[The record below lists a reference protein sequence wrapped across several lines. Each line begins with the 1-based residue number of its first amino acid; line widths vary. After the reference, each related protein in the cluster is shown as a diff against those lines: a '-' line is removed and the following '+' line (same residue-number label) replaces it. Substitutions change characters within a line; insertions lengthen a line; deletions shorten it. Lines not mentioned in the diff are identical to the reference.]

1 MAGARDPQLRRAGS
15 PILARQLGFVAALL
29 IALGAPLQLA
39 AATEARPLSPEER
52 SDLLKRYEKALQT
65 ELGLLKTLDELDQ
78 RADKLDGQIVR
89 LSVDLA
95 QATDAMHLAERQ
107 RAKAQADLEQ
117 MRATVQLRL
126 RAILRIA
133 QLPTLRFALSHQD
146 FSRSVAKDRLLRRML
161 AADRLRLQKYGDQ
174 LKSLEK
180 LTAERDRALKKL
192 QQLDLDLHA
201 EKARGEQERRDKQ
214 ALLAELDSDRRLHE
228 RAARDQDAAH
238 RALSEQIAA
247 LAEWSERK
255 YTFAMVQGKLLP
267 PIQGRVEVGFGDL
280 RHPRFGTVTL
290 HRGLDLRGGSG
301 PDQPVRAVFWGK
313 VAFVGW
319 LTGYGET
326 VILDHGRG
334 WHSVYGHLENTK
346 AELGELVKA
355 RQRIADIGQSGS
367 LKGRYLYFEIRH
379 NGQPVDPAEWL
390 R

>member
-1 MAGARDPQLRRAGS
+1 MAGVAQHWMVSLAVVAVMGVGWHGS
-15 PILARQLGFVAALL
+15 GW
-29 IALGAPLQLA
+29 
-39 AATEARPLSPEER
+39 ATEPDKPAGDGHVLSADER
-52 SDLLKRYEKALQT
+52 ADLLKRYEKALQT

-78 RADKLDGQIVR
+78 RADKLDEQIVR
-89 LSVDLA
+89 LSVTLA
-95 QATDAMHLAERQ
+95 NATDAMLQAEKQ
-107 RAKAQADLEQ
+107 RSLAQADLEA

-133 QLPTLRFALSHQD
+133 QLPTLRFALSHED
-146 FSRSVAKDRLLRRML
+146 FARSVAKDRLLRRL
-161 AADRLRLQKYGDQ
+161 LSADRRRLTQYAEKLRA
-174 LKSLEK
+174 LEK
-180 LTAERDRALKKL
+180 LTGERDRALQKL
-192 QQLDLDLHA
+192 QKLDMELHT
-201 EKARGEQERRDKQ
+201 EKALAEQERRDKR
-214 ALLAELDSDRRLHE
+214 ALLSELDSDRRLHE

-238 RALSEQIAA
+238 RALSEQIQA

-267 PIQGRVEVGFGDL
+267 PVQGRVEVGFGDL

-290 HRGLDLRGGSG
+290 HRGLDFRGPPG
-301 PDQPVRAVFWGK
+301 PGQAVRAVFWGK

-334 WHSVYGHLENTK
+334 WHSVYAHLENVLV
-346 AELGELVKA
+346 AQGDLVKA
-355 RQRIADIGQSGS
+355 RHRIADIGQSGS

-379 NGQPVDPAEWL
+379 NGQPVDPGEWL

>member
-1 MAGARDPQLRRAGS
+1 MAVGAEGAQLWRVG
-15 PILARQLGFVAALL
+15 LAVIAALGL
-29 IALGAPLQLA
+29 AMAAP
-39 AATEARPLSPEER
+39 ARASEPEKTSGGGHVLSAEER
-52 SDLLKRYEKALQT
+52 ADLLKRYEKALQT

-78 RADKLDGQIVR
+78 RADKLDEQIVR
-89 LSVDLA
+89 LSVALA
-95 QATDAMHLAERQ
+95 NASDAMLQAEKQ
-107 RAKAQADLEQ
+107 RALAQADLEA

-133 QLPTLRFALSHQD
+133 QLPTLRFALSHED
-146 FSRSVAKDRLLRRML
+146 FGRSVAKDRLLRRL
-161 AADRLRLQKYGDQ
+161 LTADRQRLTHYAEKLRA
-174 LKSLEK
+174 LEK
-180 LTAERDRALKKL
+180 LTAERDRAL
-192 QQLDLDLHA
+192 QQLQKLDMQLHS
-201 EKARGEQERRDKQ
+201 EKALAEQERRDKR

-238 RALSEQIAA
+238 RALSEQIQA

-267 PIQGRVEVGFGDL
+267 PVQGRVEVGFGDL

-290 HRGLDLRGGSG
+290 HRGLDFRGPNAPG
-301 PDQPVRAVFWGK
+301 QAVRAVFWGK

-334 WHSVYGHLENTK
+334 WHSVYSHLENV
-346 AELGELVKA
+346 LVSQGELVKA
-355 RQRIADIGQSGS
+355 RHRIADIGQSGS